1 MPVLDIIPFMSD
13 YFYLQIFSI
22 VDELFIYIMGFDATR
37 HNLRYFQ
44 SIRCGADQAR
54 RSGDSSLET
63 LRWQCLV
70 IRCFIDDRVSSDF
83 RICKYSLRTFTDYI
97 LFINLC
103 RNSI

>member
-1 MPVLDIIPFMSD
+1 MSD
-13 YFYLQIFSI
+13 YSYLQILSI
-22 VDELFIYIMGFDATR
+22 VDKLFIYIMGFDATT

-70 IRCFIDDRVSSDF
+70 IRCFIE
-83 RICKYSLRTFTDYI
+83 
-97 LFINLC
+97 
-103 RNSI
+103 